1 MDYFTK
7 WVEAEPLS
15 NISQDEMI
23 HFIWKNICCRF
34 GVPRIIVSDNGPQFK
49 GDKIQS
55 WCAEMMIK
63 QMFTAVAHPQAN
75 GQVEVIN
82 RVILEGLK
90 KRVEHEK
97 TSWIDELP
105 SVLWA
110 YRTTPRSTTGETPF
124 SLAYG
129 TEAVTPAE
137 IQGQSFRITHFD
149 PELSEEMLRTD
160 SIFLE
165 EKREEARVRYD
176 H

>member
-1 MDYFTK
+1 
-7 WVEAEPLS
+7 
-15 NISQDEMI
+15 
-23 HFIWKNICCRF
+23 
-34 GVPRIIVSDNGPQFK
+34 
-49 GDKIQS
+49 
-55 WCAEMMIK
+55 MMIK

-82 RVILEGLK
+82 RVILDGLK